1 MDIKTKTKM
10 NIGNMTVSEVYPHL
24 AKIAKLYDLRLNKVK
39 DFRLARLL
47 LAIKYNAQM

>member
-1 MDIKTKTKM
+1 MS
-10 NIGNMTVSEVYPHL
+10 IGKMTVSEVYPHL
-24 AKIAKLYDLRLNKVK
+24 EKIAKLYDLRLNRVK